1 MSTVRQLY
9 VKLVCIC
16 SSDHM
21 TDSDCNNV
29 TRSMSGLDVRKDMIG
44 RMLNEH
50 VYIQVH
56 VYRFS
61 EMIIR
66 QNIII

>member
-1 MSTVRQLY
+1 
-9 VKLVCIC
+9 
-16 SSDHM
+16 M

-56 VYRFS
+56 VYRFFS
-61 EMIIR
+61 NDNK